1 MTAAAL
7 LLGQAADA
15 DGAAAAAAA
24 VAVAPSPNLG
34 CVGLLAAHLA
44 ALTPISS
51 APGWYLWGS
60 QAVRRAEVLGIV
72 VFCDR
77 RAGYVRFAV
86 DDGSGCA
93 PVVLW
98 LHPSVEPTPLGR
110 VTAELAAQV
119 AVGRIVRAQG
129 RVTCYRGQL
138 QLTASSLQAEAE
150 DCVEV
155 HHWLNCMRAALRS
168 CHPPLSLR

>member
-1 MTAAAL
+1 M
-7 LLGQAADA
+7 
-15 DGAAAAAAA
+15 
-24 VAVAPSPNLG
+24 
-34 CVGLLAAHLA
+34 
-44 ALTPISS
+44 
-51 APGWYLWGS
+51 
-60 QAVRRAEVLGIV
+60 
-72 VFCDR
+72 
-77 RAGYVRFAV
+77 RFAV

-98 LHPSVEPTPLGR
+98 LQFSVEPTPLGT

-150 DCVEV
+150 DSVEV
-155 HHWLNCMRAALRS
+155 HHWLDCMRAALRS
-168 CHPPLSLR
+168 RHLPMSLHCHQKRKHIFRFHCMALLAGVLASSMPRLALYLDNAPMTLIPHQLVAVALAQRQHAWLDASMQSTKSVARDKKQPSLA